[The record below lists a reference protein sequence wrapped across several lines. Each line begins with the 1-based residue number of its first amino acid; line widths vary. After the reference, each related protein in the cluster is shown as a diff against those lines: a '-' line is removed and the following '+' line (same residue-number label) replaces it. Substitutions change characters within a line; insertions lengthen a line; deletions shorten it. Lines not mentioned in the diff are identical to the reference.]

1 MNLGY
6 SRWLLVMLFLAS
18 SWPLA
23 AQNGLELRVP
33 SGKVDAGDELHL
45 QVSGRWLNGC
55 VPELASARIEG
66 MQIRLRAI
74 QRLSPDCLT
83 APTDLLLDT
92 RVLPNA
98 MRLRRT
104 GVYRVRLDVETPD
117 ALETHA
123 FALLQI
129 GAVGSVAMPEAGF
142 WWSEV
147 GGEFPNAG
155 PGLGFH
161 LEVQQSQL
169 SALVAGYD
177 AHGEPRWWL
186 GAGEVQGS
194 IAVLELSALLQGG
207 GPFQAYQSPK
217 SSVTEGMAWFE
228 LQGPGRAVIWLVDRI
243 SENSTAL
250 DVRPQSIVRFNF
262 AATAAEGMLGRW
274 WVGEDSGIAKER
286 AHLWVEFTKV
296 QTEPDGFS
304 LHDAEGWYRLQ
315 CQQSS
320 KANDAAPTACQLYS
334 AQEPIGFEFDRLAIQ
349 QWRGRS
355 SRGASAVAIR
365 VDDMAAEDSSR

>member
-1 MNLGY
+1 MNIACLRG
-6 SRWLLVMLFLAS
+6 LLVIVLLAS
-18 SWPLA
+18 SWSLS
-23 AQNGLELRVP
+23 AQNGLALRVP
-33 SGKVDAGDELHL
+33 SEKIDAGDELHL

-66 MQIRLRAI
+66 MQIRLRAT
-74 QRLSPDCLT
+74 QRLSPDCSI
-83 APTDLLLDT
+83 APTELLLDT

-129 GAVGSVAMPEAGF
+129 GAVEPVAMPEAGF

-147 GGEFPNAG
+147 GGEFANAG

-161 LEVQQSQL
+161 LEVQQDQL

-177 AHGEPRWWL
+177 ADGEPRWWL
-186 GAGEVQGS
+186 GAGEVHGRV
-194 IAVLELSALLQGG
+194 AALELSALIQGG

-262 AATAAEGMLGRW
+262 AATAAQGMLGRW
-274 WVGEDSGIAKER
+274 WIGEDSGIAKER

-296 QTEPDGFS
+296 QTESDGFS
-304 LHDAEGWYRLQ
+304 LLDAEGWYRLQ

-334 AQEPIGFEFDRLAIQ
+334 AKELIGFEFDRLAIQ

-365 VDDMAAEDSSR
+365 VDEVFAGDSLR